1 MCEHFDE
8 QLAWASGAERSKL
21 LAEYQAW
28 IESLSSDP
36 DEAHPEVDVR
46 DRAGLAR
53 RSWTYVAAVVA
64 AADGYAAG
72 EDVEPVELD
81 NDLLLE
87 QMQAS
92 MSAGW

>member
-1 MCEHFDE
+1 M
-8 QLAWASGAERSKL
+8 
-21 LAEYQAW
+21 
-28 IESLSSDP
+28 
-36 DEAHPEVDVR
+36 R